1 MSTASRLPQRADW
14 LDGQWPVV
22 IAVAIVPV
30 VQSPINEAISVIA
43 VRDDLMPTT
52 SVVAATTD
60 GSAVRRVRR
69 IHSQYVFIVMVVVN
83 RVEMPIVQVVVV
95 VAMRNAQ
102 VTARLTVDVGM
113 PRVCVM
119 TRQYTPPFQL
129 GDFRSREWQSQ
140 VVSVRAHLTTVLT
153 LCQIARRR
161 LPRTAAIFVSYCRGW
176 HNS

>member
-1 MSTASRLPQRADW
+1 
-14 LDGQWPVV
+14 VI

-30 VQSPINEAISVIA
+30 VQSPIYEAICVIA

-60 GSAVRRVRR
+60 WSAVRRVHL
-69 IHSQYVFIVMVVVN
+69 IHSQYVLIVMVVVN

-102 VTARLTVDVGM
+102 VAARLTVDMGM
-113 PRVCVM
+113 SGVCVM
-119 TRQYTPPFQL
+119 TRHYTPPFL
-129 GDFRSREWQSQ
+129 LEDCRSREWQSQ
-140 VVSVRAHLTTVLT
+140 VVWVRAHLTTVLT
-153 LCQIARRR
+153 LRRKARRR
-161 LPRTAAIFVSYCRGW
+161 PPRTAEIFVSQRRGW